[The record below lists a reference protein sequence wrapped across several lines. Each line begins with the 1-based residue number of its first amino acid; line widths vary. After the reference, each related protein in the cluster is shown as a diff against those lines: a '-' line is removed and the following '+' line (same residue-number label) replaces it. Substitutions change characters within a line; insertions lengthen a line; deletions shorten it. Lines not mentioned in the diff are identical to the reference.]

1 MQCTRTDHLKK
12 GLSCQYPQ
20 FLSER
25 LSSIAME
32 KLQELFLLYCMTG
45 TKWGT
50 TPYPE
55 LEVFTKFLTRGS
67 LNPTPNVIAT
77 TQVTQQP
84 TPPSTLKIVS
94 YKSNGKKRARSPT
107 PSLVGKKS
115 KYNYTMRVKPSTAS
129 TPGPSTAHSTAG
141 TITSSRQKQ
150 PNMTWDPEIIEISDS
165 D

>member
-25 LSSIAME
+25 PSSNAME

-55 LEVFTKFLTRGS
+55 LEVFTKFLTRAS
-67 LNPTPNVIAT
+67 SNPTPNVIQVAT
-77 TQVTQQP
+77 TQQP
-84 TPPSTLKIVS
+84 TPPSVFVS
-94 YKSNGKKRARSPT
+94 YKSNGKKRPRSPT
-107 PSLVGKKS
+107 PTPASKKS
-115 KYNYTMRVKPSTAS
+115 KYDYMRVKPSIAS
-129 TPGPSTAHSTAG
+129 STAHSTAG
-141 TITSSRQKQ
+141 TITSRANTKQKQ
-150 PNMTWDPEIIEISDS
+150 PKMILDPEIIEISDS